1 MSRAFV
7 KEGDSTASGSLVDRF
22 YQGLL
27 GLSDPARALVGK
39 RQQQAWLASQ
49 PVIEAARLEART
61 ALGADSY
68 REIFEAAAERA
79 GDVAQSPTWWAA
91 ASPSSL
97 RLEACRRRSA
107 QEPQPRPFRSC
118 SAPRAIRFGLVS
130 SPVSV
135 GLAATSRVSPR

>member
-39 RQQQAWLASQ
+39 RQEQAWLTSQ
-49 PVIEAARLEART
+49 PTIEAARLEART

-68 REIFEAAAERA
+68 REIFDAAAERA
-79 GDVAQSPTWWAA
+79 GDPPQSPTWWAA
-91 ASPSSL
+91 GDAATAL
-97 RLEACRRRSA
+97 AARRRLGSDQFA
-107 QEPQPRPFRSC
+107 V
-118 SAPRAIRFGLVS
+118 LVG
-130 SPVSV
+130 PLGVA
-135 GLAATSRVSPR
+135 LPWLKTAAGQ

>member
-27 GLSDPARALVGK
+27 GLSDPARVLVGK
-39 RQQQAWLASQ
+39 RQQQAWLTAKAS
-49 PVIEAARLEART
+49 IEAARRDAQA

-79 GDVAQSPTWWAA
+79 GDQAQSPTWWAA
-91 ASPSSL
+91 GDA
-97 RLEACRRRSA
+97 AT
-107 QEPQPRPFRSC
+107 
-118 SAPRAIRFGLVS
+118 
-130 SPVSV
+130 
-135 GLAATSRVSPR
+135 GLAARRRLTPEQFGMLVGPLSVALPWLKSSATS